1 MIYYF
6 SGTGNSYQVAKLL
19 AYLTQDKMQD
29 ISTVKDYKYDDS
41 VMGFVFPVH
50 CYDVL
55 TLMQDFIRKLEIK
68 SDKKIYCYVVVTCG
82 GKVGNTFIT
91 MQDLLKAKNIDLA
104 YRNEVYLPDNILSFW
119 GKKYDYN
126 SLNTYK
132 DKVLQIAEELNQRK
146 SSNNVLVKKSWWYVI
161 KKYISWLFIKKC
173 LQKKTV
179 KKNCINCKRCVKLCP
194 TNNII
199 EEAGK
204 IKFKSNNNCIYCLSC
219 IQWCPMQAINFGS
232 YNLKDKQY
240 HHPEVVENELFK
252 RW

>member
-29 ISTVKDYKYDDS
+29 ISTVKDYKHDDS
-41 VMGFVFPVH
+41 VIGFVFPVH

-55 TLMQDFIRKLEIK
+55 DLMQDFIKKLEIK
-68 SDKKIYCYVVVTCG
+68 SDKKIYCYAVVTCGGKVGNTFITMQDLLKAKNIDLAYRNEVYLPDNITCG

-119 GKKYDYN
+119 GKKYNYN

-132 DKVLQIAEELNQRK
+132 DKVLKIAEELNQRK
-146 SSNNVLVKKSWWYVI
+146 TSNNVLVKKSWWFII

-179 KKNCINCKRCVKLCP
+179 KKNCIHCKRCVKLCP
-194 TNNII
+194 TRNV
-199 EEAGK
+199 
-204 IKFKSNNNCIYCLSC
+204 Y
-219 IQWCPMQAINFGS
+219 
-232 YNLKDKQY
+232 
-240 HHPEVVENELFK
+240 K
-252 RW
+252 RRQSKRIVFIASDV

>member
-55 TLMQDFIRKLEIK
+55 ALMQDFIRKLEIK

-132 DKVLQIAEELNQRK
+132 DKVLKIAEELNQRK

>member
-29 ISTVKDYKYDDS
+29 ISTLKDYKHDDS

-55 TLMQDFIRKLEIK
+55 DLMQDFIKKLEIK
-68 SDKKIYCYVVVTCG
+68 SDKKIYCYAVVTCG

-91 MQDLLKAKNIDLA
+91 MQDLLKTKNIDLA
-104 YRNEVYLPDNILSFW
+104 YRNEVFLPDNILSFW

-126 SLNTYK
+126 LLNTYK
-132 DKVLQIAEELNQRK
+132 DKVLKIGKEINQHK
-146 SSNNVLVKKSWWYVI
+146 FNNNALMKKSRIYVI
-161 KKYISWLFIKKC
+161 KKKFSWYFIKKF
-173 LQKKTV
+173 LGKK
-179 KKNCINCKRCVKLCP
+179 KIKENCIHCKQCIKLCP
-194 TNNII
+194 TNNIVEKEGI
-199 EEAGK
+199 
-204 IKFKSNNNCIYCLSC
+204 IKFKSNNKCIYCLAC
-219 IQWCPMQAINFGS
+219 IQWCPVQAISFGN

>member
-6 SGTGNSYQVAKLL
+6 SGTGNSYQVAKSL

-55 TLMQDFIRKLEIK
+55 ALMQDFIRKLEIK

-204 IKFKSNNNCIYCLSC
+204 IKFKSNNNCIYCLAC
-219 IQWCPMQAINFGS
+219 IQWCPMQAINLGN

-240 HHPEVVENELFK
+240 HHPKVVENELFK

>member
-29 ISTVKDYKYDDS
+29 ISTLKDYKHDDS

-55 TLMQDFIRKLEIK
+55 DLMQDFIRKLEIK
-68 SDKKIYCYVVVTCG
+68 RDKKIYCYVVVTCG

-91 MQDLLKAKNIDLA
+91 MQDLLKVKNIELA

-119 GKKYDYN
+119 GKKYNYN
-126 SLNTYK
+126 LLNTYK
-132 DKVLQIAEELNQRK
+132 DKVLKIAEELNQRK
-146 SSNNVLVKKSWWYVI
+146 TNNNVLVKKSWWYVI

-179 KKNCINCKRCVKLCP
+179 KKNCIHCKRCVKLCP

-204 IKFKSNNNCIYCLSC
+204 IKFKSNNNCIYCLAC

>member
-1 MIYYF
+1 MENLISNDILF

-29 ISTVKDYKYDDS
+29 ISTLKDYKHDDS

-55 TLMQDFIRKLEIK
+55 DLMQDFIKKLEIK
-68 SDKKIYCYVVVTCG
+68 SDKKIYCYAVVTCG

-119 GKKYDYN
+119 GKKYNYN

-132 DKVLQIAEELNQRK
+132 DKVLQIADELNQRK
-146 SSNNVLVKKSWWYVI
+146 TSNNVLVKNHGGI
-161 KKYISWLFIKKC
+161 
-173 LQKKTV
+173 
-179 KKNCINCKRCVKLCP
+179 
-194 TNNII
+194 
-199 EEAGK
+199 
-204 IKFKSNNNCIYCLSC
+204 
-219 IQWCPMQAINFGS
+219 
-232 YNLKDKQY
+232 
-240 HHPEVVENELFK
+240 
-252 RW
+252 

>member
-6 SGTGNSYQVAKLL
+6 SGTGNSYQVAKSL

-55 TLMQDFIRKLEIK
+55 ALMQDFIRKLEIK

-204 IKFKSNNNCIYCLSC
+204 IKFKSNNNCIYCLAC
-219 IQWCPMQAINFGS
+219 IQWCPMQAINFGN

>member
-1 MIYYF
+1 
-6 SGTGNSYQVAKLL
+6 
-19 AYLTQDKMQD
+19 
-29 ISTVKDYKYDDS
+29 
-41 VMGFVFPVH
+41 
-50 CYDVL
+50 
-55 TLMQDFIRKLEIK
+55 
-68 SDKKIYCYVVVTCG
+68 
-82 GKVGNTFIT
+82 

-119 GKKYDYN
+119 GKKYDYS

-146 SSNNVLVKKSWWYVI
+146 TNNNVLVKKSWWYVI
-161 KKYISWLFIKKC
+161 KKYFSWLFIKKC

-179 KKNCINCKRCVKLCP
+179 KKNCIHCKRCVKLCP

-204 IKFKSNNNCIYCLSC
+204 IKFKSNNNCIYCLAC

>member
-29 ISTVKDYKYDDS
+29 ISTVKDYKHDDS

-55 TLMQDFIRKLEIK
+55 DLMQDFIKKLDIK

-119 GKKYDYN
+119 GKKYNYN
-126 SLNTYK
+126 LLNTYK

-146 SSNNVLVKKSWWYVI
+146 TNNNVLVKKSWWYVI

-179 KKNCINCKRCVKLCP
+179 KKNCIHCKQCVKLCP

-204 IKFKSNNNCIYCLSC
+204 IKFKSNNNCIYCLAC

>member
-29 ISTVKDYKYDDS
+29 ISTLKDCKHDDS

-55 TLMQDFIRKLEIK
+55 DLMQDFIKKLEIK
-68 SDKKIYCYVVVTCG
+68 SDKKIYCYAVVTCG

-119 GKKYDYN
+119 GKKYNYN

-132 DKVLQIAEELNQRK
+132 DKVLKIAEELNQRK
-146 SSNNVLVKKSWWYVI
+146 TSNNVLVKKSWWFII
-161 KKYISWLFIKKC
+161 KKIYFMVIYKEMFTKEDSQKELYS
-173 LQKKTV
+173 LQAMCKT
-179 KKNCINCKRCVKLCP
+179 
-194 TNNII
+194 
-199 EEAGK
+199 
-204 IKFKSNNNCIYCLSC
+204 LS
-219 IQWCPMQAINFGS
+219 
-232 YNLKDKQY
+232 YKQY
-240 HHPEVVENELFK
+240 H
-252 RW
+252 

>member
-1 MIYYF
+1 MMYYF

-29 ISTVKDYKYDDS
+29 ISTLKDYKHDDS

-55 TLMQDFIRKLEIK
+55 DLMQDFIKKLEIK
-68 SDKKIYCYVVVTCG
+68 SDKKIYCYAVVTCG

-240 HHPEVVENELFK
+240 HHLEVVENELFK

>member
-1 MIYYF
+1 M
-6 SGTGNSYQVAKLL
+6 
-19 AYLTQDKMQD
+19 
-29 ISTVKDYKYDDS
+29 
-41 VMGFVFPVH
+41 
-50 CYDVL
+50 
-55 TLMQDFIRKLEIK
+55 
-68 SDKKIYCYVVVTCG
+68 
-82 GKVGNTFIT
+82 
-91 MQDLLKAKNIDLA
+91 
-104 YRNEVYLPDNILSFW
+104 
-119 GKKYDYN
+119 
-126 SLNTYK
+126 
-132 DKVLQIAEELNQRK
+132 
-146 SSNNVLVKKSWWYVI
+146 KKSWWYVI

-179 KKNCINCKRCVKLCP
+179 KKNCIHCKQCVKLCP

-204 IKFKSNNNCIYCLSC
+204 IKFKSNNNCIYCLAC

>member
-29 ISTVKDYKYDDS
+29 ISTVKDYKHDDS

-55 TLMQDFIRKLEIK
+55 DLMQDFIKKLEIK
-68 SDKKIYCYVVVTCG
+68 SDKKIYCYAVVTCG

-132 DKVLQIAEELNQRK
+132 DKVLKIAEELNQRK
-146 SSNNVLVKKSWWYVI
+146 TNNNVLVKKSWWFII
-161 KKYISWLFIKKC
+161 KKIYFMVIYKEMFTKEDSQKELYS
-173 LQKKTV
+173 LQAMCKT
-179 KKNCINCKRCVKLCP
+179 
-194 TNNII
+194 
-199 EEAGK
+199 
-204 IKFKSNNNCIYCLSC
+204 LS
-219 IQWCPMQAINFGS
+219 
-232 YNLKDKQY
+232 YKQY
-240 HHPEVVENELFK
+240 H
-252 RW
+252 